1 VSDEA
6 VTPADASESQ
16 PEGVE
21 RSLRTAATLTAVVGA
36 AHAILFIASFWLLSA
51 LPPEDATSEEIR
63 SFYSDESSR
72 RVLLVGVY
80 LVPFAGMAFVWFVV
94 ALRMW
99 IDASRASR
107 RSLLQ
112 SNLQLVS
119 GIIYIAMLFAGGAAF
134 AVIGASVEWGGS
146 DVDPAAAR
154 EFPVYGQLLFVFA
167 LRIGAM
173 FVITTCSIGSRARI
187 LPRWFALS
195 GYAVGVLLLVS
206 PSFQR
211 GLVLVFPIWLL
222 ALSLILIHRARRID
236 PDARLAPE
244 PVRGGLLAR
253 SQRTDTTGRE
263 TRETDRGTG
272 SGPAPGDAGSSPG

>member
-1 VSDEA
+1 VSHEA
-6 VTPADASESQ
+6 ITPADPSEAD
-16 PEGVE
+16 PENVG
-21 RSLRTAATLTAVVGA
+21 RSLRTAATLTAAVGA
-36 AHAILFIASFWLLSA
+36 AHAILFIISFWLLSG
-51 LPPEDATSEEIR
+51 LPSEDATSEEIR
-63 SFYSDESSR
+63 SFYRDESSR
-72 RVLLVGVY
+72 RVFLVGLY

-99 IDASRASR
+99 IEASRATR

-119 GIIYIAMLFAGGAAF
+119 GIIYIATLFAGGAAF

-173 FVITTCSIGSRARI
+173 FVITTCSIGRRARI

-222 ALSLILIHRARRID
+222 ALSLILVHRARRID
-236 PDARLAPE
+236 PQARLAREHAPG
-244 PVRGGLLAR
+244 RLLAPSR
-253 SQRTDTTGRE
+253 P
-263 TRETDRGTG
+263 RG
-272 SGPAPGDAGSSPG
+272 SPGQETSRMDGGT

>member
-1 VSDEA
+1 VSQEA
-6 VTPADASESQ
+6 VAPADGTDAE

-36 AHAILFIASFWLLSA
+36 AHAILFILAFWLLSG
-51 LPPEDATSEEIR
+51 LPPDDATGEEIR

-72 RVLLVGVY
+72 RVLVVGLY

-99 IDASRASR
+99 IEASRASR
-107 RSLLQ
+107 RSVLQ

-119 GIIYIAMLFAGGAAF
+119 GIIYIATLFAGGAAY
-134 AVIGASVEWGGS
+134 AVIGASVELGGS

-211 GLVLVFPIWLL
+211 GLVLVFPVWLL
-222 ALSLILIHRARRID
+222 ALSLILILRARRID
-236 PDARLAPE
+236 PQARLGPE
-244 PVRGGLLAR
+244 HARGRLLAR
-253 SQRTDTTGRE
+253 SQPIGSPGTEAPGTDA
-263 TRETDRGTG
+263 GTG
-272 SGPAPGDAGSSPG
+272 SGAVPTEHQPSPR

>member
-1 VSDEA
+1 MSQEH
-6 VTPADASESQ
+6 VTPADASDAQ

-36 AHAILFIASFWLLSA
+36 AHAVLFIVSFWLLSG
-51 LPPEDATSEEIR
+51 LPSEDATSEEIR

-72 RVLLVGVY
+72 QVLLVGLY

-99 IDASRASR
+99 IEASRASR

-119 GIIYIAMLFAGGAAF
+119 GIIYIATLFAGGAAY
-134 AVIGASVEWGGS
+134 AVIGASVELGGS

-187 LPRWFALS
+187 LPRWFALA

-236 PDARLAPE
+236 PQERLAPE
-244 PVRGGLLAR
+244 PARGRLLAR
-253 SQRTDTTGRE
+253 SRPTGSTGRE
-263 TRETDRGTG
+263 TPATEPGTG
-272 SGPAPGDAGSSPG
+272 GGAAPTEDHPSPG